1 MRSLLLGA
9 IFLYILLLWAIGWV
23 ASKRSK
29 GSESYLVADRR
40 FSTPFVSAL
49 VAGTWIGGVS
59 VVGMARWFSI
69 SSCQRGSLGSVHF
82 HRMGKESPSVLGRCS
97 SNRSHHQF
105 LYVDGGQEEKAKL
118 PALKGELP
126 GKAVLFDRVPLNPTK
141 KGGLRGTCRSIT

>member
-1 MRSLLLGA
+1 MKSFFLGA
-9 IFLYILLLWAIGWV
+9 IFLYILLLWAIGWI

-82 HRMGKESPSVLGRCS
+82 HRMGEESSSFLGCRS
-97 SNRSHHQF
+97 SNRYHHQF
-105 LYVDGGQEEKAKL
+105 VNVD
-118 PALKGELP
+118 
-126 GKAVLFDRVPLNPTK
+126 
-141 KGGLRGTCRSIT
+141 